1 MRTFKPILLL
11 FILFFSQCSYAA
23 VNSNAVTPA
32 TVDLSKI
39 KAKDIEKTTGKKLS
53 FLQKMELRLLQK
65 KLKKFRG
72 GAITEKQKQQAQ
84 LSMILGI
91 SSLAVLLLSG
101 LLPFIGLLCVPAAII
116 AIIFGAKS
124 LKGNSNTQGIVGVV
138 TGGIT
143 LAILL
148 LAIIVL
154 ALFFASFGIE

>member
-1 MRTFKPILLL
+1 
-11 FILFFSQCSYAA
+11 
-23 VNSNAVTPA
+23 
-32 TVDLSKI
+32 
-39 KAKDIEKTTGKKLS
+39 
-53 FLQKMELRLLQK
+53 MELRLLQK